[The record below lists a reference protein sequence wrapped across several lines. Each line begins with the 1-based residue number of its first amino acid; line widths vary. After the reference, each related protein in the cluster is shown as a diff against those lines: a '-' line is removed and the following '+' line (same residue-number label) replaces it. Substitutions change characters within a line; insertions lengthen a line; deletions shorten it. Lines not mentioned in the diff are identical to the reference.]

1 MMIKIKR
8 IYDPCDPDDGWRV
21 LVDRIWP
28 RGISKERAHLDEWRT
43 ELAPSPELREWF
55 CHIPEKF
62 AEFSIAYRAELDN
75 NPEIQKLIMQILEK
89 STISQVTLLY
99 SAKDSEH
106 NQAVVLRDYLNE
118 KAGSV

>member
-1 MMIKIKR
+1 
-8 IYDPCDPDDGWRV
+8 
-21 LVDRIWP
+21 
-28 RGISKERAHLDEWRT
+28 
-43 ELAPSPELREWF
+43 
-55 CHIPEKF
+55 
-62 AEFSIAYRAELDN
+62 LDN